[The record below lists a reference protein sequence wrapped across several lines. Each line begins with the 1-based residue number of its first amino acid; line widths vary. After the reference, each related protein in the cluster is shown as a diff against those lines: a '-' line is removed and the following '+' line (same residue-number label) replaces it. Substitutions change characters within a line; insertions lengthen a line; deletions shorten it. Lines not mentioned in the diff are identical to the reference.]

1 MSEENDI
8 LIKACAK
15 LMCENENYLVD
26 FLRLYC
32 KEQDRLQAE
41 QVRSDA
47 EGVTENSNV
56 QIQRR

>member
-1 MSEENDI
+1 MSEENDSM
-8 LIKACAK
+8 IKACAK

-32 KEQDRLQAE
+32 KEQDRLTSE
-41 QVRSDA
+41 QVHTDA
-47 EGVTENSNV
+47 EGVTENGNV

>member
-1 MSEENDI
+1 MSEENDSI
-8 LIKACAK
+8 IKACAK

-32 KEQDRLQAE
+32 KEQDRLTSE
-41 QVRSDA
+41 QVHTDA
-47 EGVTENSNV
+47 ENRNV

>member
-41 QVRSDA
+41 QVHTDA
-47 EGVTENSNV
+47 EGVTKNRNI

>member
-1 MSEENDI
+1 MSEENDS

-32 KEQDRLQAE
+32 KEQDRLNAE
-41 QVRSDA
+41 QVHKDA
-47 EGVTENSNV
+47 EGVTANGTEQKQS
-56 QIQRR
+56 

>member
-1 MSEENDI
+1 MPEENDS

-32 KEQDRLQAE
+32 KELDRAE
-41 QVRSDA
+41 ADQVHSDA
-47 EGVTENSNV
+47 EGVTKNG
-56 QIQRR
+56 RTA

>member
-41 QVRSDA
+41 QVHTDA
-47 EGVTENSNV
+47 EGVTENRNV

>member
-32 KEQDRLQAE
+32 KELDRAE
-41 QVRSDA
+41 ADQVHSDA
-47 EGVTENSNV
+47 EGVTKNGTI
-56 QIQRR
+56 QMQRR